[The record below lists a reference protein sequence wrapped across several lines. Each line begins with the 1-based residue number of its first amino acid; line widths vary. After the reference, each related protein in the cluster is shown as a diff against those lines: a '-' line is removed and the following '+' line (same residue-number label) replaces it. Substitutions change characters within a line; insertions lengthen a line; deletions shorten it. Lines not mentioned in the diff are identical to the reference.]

1 MRESNRPRPAV
12 AGTLVLMAS
21 LLAVPALADVVIPGR
36 KPRAPCTIE
45 GHQRSDN
52 ECHRCRGAQ
61 STGPSRCRDLLEDQG
76 FSRRCRQGGATV
88 WFEVW
93 CRDVTP
99 ESPPLSPELI
109 AALAQPEVTSE
120 QLGLPVL
127 RGAIPEAV
135 DPRFAAPPP
144 EGAAVPVAPGSGA
157 PSLDAPVP
165 AEAAPAAA
173 APTEVATGE
182 PGAVAAPAPL
192 PPPSAAPAAVQPK
205 QNGCRV
211 AGTGGELTGVALLGA
226 ALLLLGRRR

>member
-1 MRESNRPRPAV
+1 
-12 AGTLVLMAS
+12 LVLVAS
-21 LLAVPALADVVIPGR
+21 LLAVPALADVVIPGQ

-52 ECHRCRGAQ
+52 ECHRCRCSQ
-61 STGPSRCRDLLEDQG
+61 STGPARCRDLLADQG
-76 FSRRCRQGGATV
+76 FTRRCRQGGATV

-109 AALAQPEVTSE
+109 AALPQPEVTRE
-120 QLGLPVL
+120 QLGSPVL
-127 RGAIPEAV
+127 RAATPEGL
-135 DPRFAAPPP
+135 DPRFASPPPP
-144 EGAAVPVAPGSGA
+144 EGAAPPAEAGSGA
-157 PSLDAPVP
+157 PALDAPVP
-165 AEAAPAAA
+165 AEAVPAAT

-182 PGAVAAPAPL
+182 PAAVAAPAPL

-211 AGTGGELTGVALLGA
+211 AGTGGEVSGVALLVA